1 MMWEF
6 FIGRVWIGIFIGGFN
21 SIFRKWREEE
31 EEYNEIMN
39 PSVSHAGADPSM
51 ITQEDSSP
59 MSNHDWDVICRT
71 AINKAKDGDSRARD
85 WVMKNI
91 VAKEQISKSPFSDDA
106 ILALVKLGCKKSD
119 ATKIVSDLVSTNSYS
134 SLDDLIKDALNYK

>member
-1 MMWEF
+1 MMWDF
-6 FIGRVWIGIFIGGFN
+6 FIAIFWICLLIGCFNNIFD
-21 SIFRKWREEE
+21 KWRREEE
-31 EEYNEIMN
+31 ELDAYLN
-39 PSVSHAGADPSM
+39 PPEERDTIVYY
-51 ITQEDSSP
+51 EDDSP
-59 MSNHDWDVICRT
+59 MTKNDWNVICRT
-71 AINKAKDGDSRARD
+71 AVENSKSGDSRARD